1 MLHAVSQ
8 IQNLIMGIAKKL
20 HMLVTKYLHTI
31 SFYLEACES
40 SDYNPLSKSS
50 LWRILAS
57 IKPSG
62 RKHLGGFDNLT
73 ASGINMELKKQRLKL
88 FKMGKDTLKQITKCT
103 ATLSAILSLRHILL
117 FSLSDAN
124 KTCLRVKLPMTAQM
138 ILENWLKQ
146 YIKFNQL

>member
-1 MLHAVSQ
+1 
-8 IQNLIMGIAKKL
+8 MGLK
-20 HMLVTKYLHTI
+20 HF
-31 SFYLEACES
+31 S
-40 SDYNPLSKSS
+40 NWPLN
-50 LWRILAS
+50 I
-57 IKPSG
+57 
-62 RKHLGGFDNLT
+62 
-73 ASGINMELKKQRLKL
+73 ELKKRLKL

-124 KTCLRVKLPMTAQM
+124 KTCLRVKLSMTAQM